1 MLKMTFEEN
10 VEEFINTL
18 QGFTK
23 MDNVFNPWQDYDESH
38 DFDESSPQK
47 RCCNLGKYLKAR
59 ENAKY
64 ILIAEAP
71 GYQGC
76 HFSGIPMTSER
87 LILDDKNNTYGLKG
101 LKRTS
106 DYHEQNNKLA
116 KAKIYT
122 TRYKEG
128 KNIAKTVI
136 KNGFTEP
143 TATIVWKQMVDVLRV
158 SPTNFVLWNAFPF
171 HPYNENKILSNRKP
185 SLDEISKTFEIIEN
199 FVKLFPNAYYISVG
213 EVSKETIQEIKT
225 KQPKIKY
232 KEDVQHSVVHP
243 SYGNANKF
251 REQIK
256 KIIKH

>member
-1 MLKMTFEEN
+1 MLGMTFKEK
-10 VEEFINTL
+10 VEEFINKL

-47 RCCNLGKYLKAR
+47 RCCNLCKYLKAS
-59 ENAKY
+59 EKAKY

-122 TRYKEG
+122 KKDKEG

-171 HPYNENKILSNRKP
+171 HPYSENKILSNRKP
-185 SLDEISKTFEIIEN
+185 
-199 FVKLFPNAYYISVG
+199 
-213 EVSKETIQEIKT
+213 
-225 KQPKIKY
+225 
-232 KEDVQHSVVHP
+232 
-243 SYGNANKF
+243 
-251 REQIK
+251 
-256 KIIKH
+256 

>member
-1 MLKMTFEEN
+1 MLGMIFEEN

-122 TRYKEG
+122 TG
-128 KNIAKTVI
+128 KNIAKKVI

-143 TATIVWKQMVDVLRV
+143 TATMVWNQIVDEIGIDSKD
-158 SPTNFVLWNAFPF
+158 FVLWNAFPF
-171 HPYNENKILSNRKP
+171 HPWSEKYGILSNRTPNINEIKDTKDILSKFI
-185 SLDEISKTFEIIEN
+185 SLFDEKEEIICIGNTSHNTLSEILKIDSYKGN
-199 FVKLFPNAYYISVG
+199 KVRHPANGGKKDFIKGIQALISL
-213 EVSKETIQEIKT
+213 
-225 KQPKIKY
+225 
-232 KEDVQHSVVHP
+232 H
-243 SYGNANKF
+243 N
-251 REQIK
+251 
-256 KIIKH
+256 

>member
-1 MLKMTFEEN
+1 MLGMTFEEK
-10 VEEFINTL
+10 VEEFIKEL
-18 QGFTK
+18 QDFKK
-23 MDNVFNPWQDYDESH
+23 MDNVFNPWQDYDKAH
-38 DFDESSPQK
+38 DLDKESSEK
-47 RCCNLGKYLKAR
+47 RR
-59 ENAKY
+59 ENLSKYIKERKDVKY

-171 HPYNENKILSNRKP
+171 HPWSEKYGILSNRMPNKNEIKDTKDILSKFI
-185 SLDEISKTFEIIEN
+185 SLFDEKEEIICIGNTSHNTLSEILKIDSYKGN
-199 FVKLFPNAYYISVG
+199 KVHHPANGGAKDFRNEIQALIS
-213 EVSKETIQEIKT
+213 S
-225 KQPKIKY
+225 
-232 KEDVQHSVVHP
+232 H
-243 SYGNANKF
+243 N
-251 REQIK
+251 
-256 KIIKH
+256 

>member
-1 MLKMTFEEN
+1 MLGMTFEEN

-47 RCCNLGKYLKAR
+47 RCFNLCKYLKAR
-59 ENAKY
+59 EHAKY

-87 LILDDKNNTYGLKG
+87 LILDDKNDTYGLKG

-171 HPYNENKILSNRKP
+171 HPWSEKYGILSNRTPNKNEIKDTKDILSKFI
-185 SLDEISKTFEIIEN
+185 SLFDEKEEIICIGN
-199 FVKLFPNAYYISVG
+199 TSHNTLS
-213 EVSKETIQEIKT
+213 EIL
-225 KQPKIKY
+225 KIDK
-232 KEDVQHSVVHP
+232 VHHP
-243 SYGNANKF
+243 ANGG
-251 REQIK
+251 K
-256 KIIKH
+256 KILEMKFKL

>member
-1 MLKMTFEEN
+1 MTFEEN

-18 QGFTK
+18 QGFKK
-23 MDNVFNPWQDYDESH
+23 MDNVFIPWQDYDESH

-47 RCCNLGKYLKAR
+47 RCCNLCKYLKKR
-59 ENAKY
+59 EDAKY

-87 LILDDKNNTYGLKG
+87 LILDAKNNTYGLKG

-106 DYHEQNNKLA
+106 DCSRQNNKLVN
-116 KAKIYT
+116 AKIYT
-122 TRYKEG
+122 PKYVDGR
-128 KNIAKTVI
+128 NIAKTVI

-185 SLDEISKTFEIIEN
+185 SLNEISKTFEIIEN

-213 EVSKETIQEIKT
+213 EVSKETMQEIKT

>member
-1 MLKMTFEEN
+1 MTFEEN

-38 DFDESSPQK
+38 DFDESSPKK
-47 RCCNLGKYLKAR
+47 RCCNLCKYLKAR
-59 ENAKY
+59 KNAKY

-128 KNIAKTVI
+128 KNIAKTVR

-143 TATIVWKQMVDVLRV
+143 TATIVWKQMVDVLQV
-158 SPTNFVLWNAFPF
+158 SPTDFVLWNAFPF
-171 HPYNENKILSNRKP
+171 HPWSEKYGILSNRTPNKNEIKDTKDIL
-185 SLDEISKTFEIIEN
+185 SKFINLFDEKEEIICIGNTSHNTLSEILKIDKVHHPAN
-199 FVKLFPNAYYISVG
+199 GGAKDFRNEIQALIS
-213 EVSKETIQEIKT
+213 
-225 KQPKIKY
+225 
-232 KEDVQHSVVHP
+232 
-243 SYGNANKF
+243 
-251 REQIK
+251 
-256 KIIKH
+256 

>member
-1 MLKMTFEEN
+1 MLGMTFEEK
-10 VEEFINTL
+10 VEEFINKL

-47 RCCNLGKYLKAR
+47 RCCNLCKYLKAR
-59 ENAKY
+59 EKAKY

-87 LILDDKNNTYGLKG
+87 LILDDKNTTYGLKG

-122 TRYKEG
+122 KKDKEG

-143 TATIVWKQMVDVLRV
+143 TATIVWKQMVDVLQV
-158 SPTNFVLWNAFPF
+158 STTDFVLWNAFPF
-171 HPYNENKILSNRKP
+171 HPWSEKYGILSNRTPNKNEIKDTKDILSKFI
-185 SLDEISKTFEIIEN
+185 SLFDEKEEIICIGNTSHNTLSEILKIYKVRHPAN
-199 FVKLFPNAYYISVG
+199 GGKKDFIKEIQALIS
-213 EVSKETIQEIKT
+213 
-225 KQPKIKY
+225 
-232 KEDVQHSVVHP
+232 
-243 SYGNANKF
+243 
-251 REQIK
+251 
-256 KIIKH
+256 